1 MVLFCLYQFRAF
13 GLLAC
18 GNKNLVLAKTGR
30 EVYLLGDFSMGE
42 GVFFPGGENEQ
53 IFARLPPQCRKAYQP
68 HPSFFIPLL
77 DSPLIVKLSPRP
89 II

>member
-30 EVYLLGDFSMGE
+30 EVYLLRDFSMGE
-42 GVFFPGGENEQ
+42 GGFFPGGENEQ
-53 IFARLPPQCRKAYQP
+53 IFARLPPTMQKGVSAP
-68 HPSFFIPLL
+68 PFLF
-77 DSPLIVKLSPRP
+77 LSPFLIAP
-89 II
+89 SL